1 MILLPV
7 AVDVPMQRYPI
18 ANWVIMTIATLYSF
32 SLFFGRDYPWET
44 AGYWKDDPMF
54 GATMF
59 QSMFAH
65 ADIVHLV
72 GNMIFLWVFGNAVNA
87 KLGNLLYT
95 AFYLACG
102 IVAAIAWKVM
112 GTGEVAVGASGAIM
126 GVVGA
131 HVVFFPTNTVSIF
144 YWVYIRA
151 GTFSISSL
159 IVVAIYVLLDLLG
172 LMNEANGT
180 ANIAHLGGF
189 ALGFAVVLGLVLSG
203 RFPPTRYEKNL
214 PQVMGMHEYD
224 TRPMPVGFRD

>member
-95 AFYLACG
+95 AFYLAC
-102 IVAAIAWKVM
+102 
-112 GTGEVAVGASGAIM
+112 T
-126 GVVGA
+126 
-131 HVVFFPTNTVSIF
+131 F
-144 YWVYIRA
+144 
-151 GTFSISSL
+151 GTFFFTFYATP
-159 IVVAIYVLLDLLG
+159 V
-172 LMNEANGT
+172 
-180 ANIAHLGGF
+180 
-189 ALGFAVVLGLVLSG
+189 
-203 RFPPTRYEKNL
+203 
-214 PQVMGMHEYD
+214 
-224 TRPMPVGFRD
+224 VGFRRARSSRAVSSSLEWLLYSPHVLPSGPRMTRPPSPASETRR